1 MKLDEHTLAQRWG
14 LKIAELRSDQNIS
27 QVDLAAAAGTTQQT
41 ISRIE
46 RGEQVP
52 SDGMRVRLARALDVY
67 VTELFRYDDH
77 EEVER

>member
-14 LKIAELRSDQNIS
+14 LKIVELRGDRDIS

-41 ISRIE
+41 ISRVE

-52 SDGMRVRLARALDVY
+52 SDGMRIRLAKALDVY
-67 VTELFRYDDH
+67 VTELFRYD
-77 EEVER
+77 EEGE